1 MSYSNSCFSEYLG
14 CQIFECI
21 GISVQK
27 TLLGTY
33 TVKDKEKS
41 WSYVVTLQIRG
52 SLHQRKIFPLQS
64 DNFWESPTQSVV
76 FFSRKDRAELI
87 VQALS
92 SHLFRRLFRIT
103 PINFFLCLTAFA
115 QKLFQHIHIFCCNRI
130 THLGDVPDQTVDLRQ
145 Q

>member
-52 SLHQRKIFPLQS
+52 SLHQRKIFPLHS
-64 DNFWESPTQSVV
+64 
-76 FFSRKDRAELI
+76 
-87 VQALS
+87 
-92 SHLFRRLFRIT
+92 
-103 PINFFLCLTAFA
+103 
-115 QKLFQHIHIFCCNRI
+115 
-130 THLGDVPDQTVDLRQ
+130 
-145 Q
+145 